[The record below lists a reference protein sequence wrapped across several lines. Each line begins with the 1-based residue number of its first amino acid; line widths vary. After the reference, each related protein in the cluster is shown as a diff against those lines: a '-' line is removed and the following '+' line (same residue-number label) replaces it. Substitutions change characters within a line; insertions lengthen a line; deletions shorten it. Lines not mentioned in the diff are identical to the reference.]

1 MEAGSSWPL
10 IQLASGDSGRR
21 PADRRGQPGT
31 GMMLTTTR
39 GHADRAPTQTSGLSV
54 TSPEPGGLVTDD
66 SPSEIQEQA
75 VR

>member
-1 MEAGSSWPL
+1 
-10 IQLASGDSGRR
+10 
-21 PADRRGQPGT
+21 
-31 GMMLTTTR
+31 MMLTTTR
-39 GHADRAPTQTSGLSV
+39 GHADRAPIQTSGLPV